1 MPTPHYWKIVY
12 GNRLEKALGTG
23 FQLVPANRDQ
33 WPRLKTPG
41 FSTGALGFHWYRLER
56 PSGTKEAATLTQGG
70 SPFGTGWSFQP
81 VPMTF
86 SIFSQIQFCL
96 LYLLLFILL

>member
-1 MPTPHYWKIVY
+1 MP
-12 GNRLEKALGTG
+12 R
-23 FQLVPANRDQ
+23 NRDH

-56 PSGTKEAATLTQGG
+56 PTGTKEAATLTQGG
-70 SPFGTGWSFQP
+70 IPFGTSWSFQP

-86 SIFSQIQFCL
+86 PLIFPNPV
-96 LYLLLFILL
+96 LFILFIAVYSFIIAKRT